1 MHSID
6 GQSIDAHDISDHRL
20 LDQLMHRPIESR
32 RRRRA
37 ALITLGL
44 VAAASVGTLRT
55 LSVAEARSAGTP
67 DVQQQKKKATA
78 SRTPAKPAAAKPQAT
93 QPQGPDGKQVYSTTC
108 AACHQAT
115 GLGVEGTYPPLA
127 GSEIVEGDEGKVVRI
142 VLHGLTGP
150 VEVAGETYS
159 GAMPPWGGVLKDPE
173 IAAVVTYVRGAWGN
187 HAAPVTAAKVASI
200 RASTAA
206 RKTPWTAP
214 ELAQLPASSK

>member
-1 MHSID
+1 
-6 GQSIDAHDISDHRL
+6 
-20 LDQLMHRPIESR
+20 MHRRLESR
-32 RRRRA
+32 RRRA
-37 ALITLGL
+37 VLISLGL
-44 VAAASVGTLRT
+44 VAAASAGLLSTR
-55 LSVAEARSAGTP
+55 SVAEAHGTDAVAPQAKKTSARRTTARP
-67 DVQQQKKKATA
+67 AASKPQSQQQ
-78 SRTPAKPAAAKPQAT
+78 
-93 QPQGPDGKQVYSTTC
+93 QGPDGKQVYSTTC

-127 GSEIVEGDEGKVVRI
+127 GSEIVEGDDGKIARI

-173 IAAVVTYVRGAWGN
+173 IAAVITYIRSAWGN

-200 RASTAA
+200 RASNAA

-214 ELAQLPASSK
+214 ELAQIPASAK

>member
-1 MHSID
+1 MYR
-6 GQSIDAHDISDHRL
+6 RL
-20 LDQLMHRPIESR
+20 ESR
-32 RRRRA
+32 RRRA
-37 ALITLGL
+37 VLITLGL
-44 VAAASVGTLRT
+44 VAAASTGMLSTR
-55 LSVAEARSAGTP
+55 SVAEARGTDAAAPQAKNASAR
-67 DVQQQKKKATA
+67 
-78 SRTPAKPAAAKPQAT
+78 RTTAKPAATKPQS
-93 QPQGPDGKQVYSTTC
+93 QQQQGPDGKQVYSTTC

-127 GSEIVEGDEGKVVRI
+127 GSEIVEGDDGKIARI

-173 IAAVVTYVRGAWGN
+173 IAAVITYIRSAWGN

-200 RASTAA
+200 RASNAA

-214 ELAQLPASSK
+214 ELAQIPASAK